1 MTGVKYYALDMKAD
15 KTMKKKLFC
24 IAVSVSLLT
33 GCSSKENLALP
44 FSDTAE
50 TNQVYANYTDEL
62 SSDQSD
68 FFASEL
74 VVIPDELNH
83 MSDSAITAESSLI
96 VNDTDNDVIFANNV
110 YERLYP
116 ASLTKLITALVVLEE
131 GNLEDTVTVSY
142 NASHITESGAKL
154 CGLKEGDTIKL
165 KDLLYAFLIY
175 SGNDA
180 GIAIAEHIGGTVG
193 EFAKMMNK
201 AAKDAGAVHSNFV
214 NPHGLHDDNHYTT
227 AYDLYLIFHQL
238 VKYDE
243 FLSIIKTTEYTVTYE
258 DVSKESVTKTFLTTN
273 RYLKGTENA
282 PEGITV
288 VGGKTGTTSKAGN
301 CLILYSQDKDNKDYI
316 SLILKADSGNSLFT
330 QMTDLLKMI
339 K

>member
-24 IAVSVSLLT
+24 IVVSVSLLT

-44 FSDTAE
+44 FSDTAD
-50 TNQVYANYTDEL
+50 TNLVYANYTDEL

-68 FFASEL
+68 FFASDL

-96 VNDTDNDVIFANNV
+96 VNDTDNDVIFSNNV

-180 GIAIAEHIGGTVG
+180 GIAIAEHVGGTVG
-193 EFAKMMNK
+193 EFSKMMNK

-258 DVSKESVTKTFLTTN
+258 DVSKEPVTKTFLTTN
-273 RYLKGTENA
+273 RYLKGTESA

-288 VGGKTGTTSKAGN
+288 VGGKTGTTNKAGN

-316 SLILKADSGNSLFT
+316 SLILKADNGNSLFT

>member
-1 MTGVKYYALDMKAD
+1 LTGVKYYALDMKAD

-24 IAVSVSLLT
+24 IVVSFSLLT

-44 FSDTAE
+44 FSDTAD
-50 TNQVYANYTDEL
+50 TNLVYANYTDEL

-68 FFASEL
+68 FFASDL

-96 VNDTDNDVIFANNV
+96 VNDTDNDVIFSNNV

-180 GIAIAEHIGGTVG
+180 GIAIAEHVGGTVG
-193 EFAKMMNK
+193 EFSKMMNK

-258 DVSKESVTKTFLTTN
+258 DVSKEPVTKTFLTTN
-273 RYLKGTENA
+273 RYLKGTESA

-288 VGGKTGTTSKAGN
+288 VGGKTGTTNKAGN

-316 SLILKADSGNSLFT
+316 SLILKADNGNSLFT

>member
-24 IAVSVSLLT
+24 IVVSVSLLT

-62 SSDQSD
+62 SSNQSD

-180 GIAIAEHIGGTVG
+180 GIAIAEHVGGTVG

-273 RYLKGTENA
+273 RYLTGTENA